1 MATYNGWKNRETW
14 NVALWLGND
23 EGLYILAKEYVE
35 HWRSK
40 GRKAHYQCFIKATG
54 LIDDRTP
61 DGIKYNG
68 RRVSRRE
75 LSAMLNE
82 L

>member
-14 NVALWLGND
+14 NVALWIGND
-23 EGLYILAKEYVE
+23 EGLYIMAKEYVE
-35 HWRSK
+35 NQRSH
-40 GRKAHYQCFIKATG
+40 GRKAKYRLFIEHTG
-54 LIDDRTP
+54 LTTERTP
-61 DGIKYNG
+61 DGILYAG
-68 RRVSRRE
+68 RSVSYRE